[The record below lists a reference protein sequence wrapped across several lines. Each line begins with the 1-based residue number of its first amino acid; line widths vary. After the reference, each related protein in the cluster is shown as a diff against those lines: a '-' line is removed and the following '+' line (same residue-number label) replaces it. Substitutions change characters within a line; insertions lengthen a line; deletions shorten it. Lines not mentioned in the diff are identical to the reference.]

1 MNLVNVQQGAFL
13 ADNTGASALFIGNSP
28 ILWNNTRGEIDGG
41 LTEALSSADTSV
53 DSSGVLA
60 TLTFKITNYGTSQ
73 VTVAGAY
80 TVASFN
86 QAALSQTDVT
96 CNNATIDVL
105 SNNSSPLE
113 FPSWII
119 APIILIPLFGVLAY
133 VWKKTAKTPPPCYTS
148 PD

>member
-1 MNLVNVQQGAFL
+1 MNLTNVQEGTFL

-28 ILWNNTRGEIDGG
+28 TLWNNTRGEIDGG
-41 LTEALSSADTSV
+41 LTEALSTAVTSV

-73 VTVAGAY
+73 IIVAGAY
-80 TVASFN
+80 TVASIN
-86 QAALSQTDVT
+86 QAAYSPTNVT

-105 SNNSSPLE
+105 SNNSLSSE

-119 APIILIPLFGVLAY
+119 APIVMIPLFGVLAY
-133 VWKKTAKTPPPCYTS
+133 AWKKKQLRRS
-148 PD
+148 PMLYIP